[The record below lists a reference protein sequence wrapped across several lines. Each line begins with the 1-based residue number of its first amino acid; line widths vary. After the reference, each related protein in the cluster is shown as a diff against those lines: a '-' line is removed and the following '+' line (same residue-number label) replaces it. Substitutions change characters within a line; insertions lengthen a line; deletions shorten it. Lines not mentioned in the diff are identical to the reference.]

1 MQLQRQSDGKIITL
15 NPASKLGRG
24 GEAQV
29 YAVPHESGL
38 VAKVY
43 HQPSD
48 ERAHKLAAMLA
59 SPPENANARGITRI
73 AWPVD
78 LLCDSGRRVV
88 GFLMPRVN
96 ETRPIADFYNPGI
109 RRRHNPLFTYE
120 YLHNTARNLAAA
132 VKALHARG
140 YVIGDVNESNILVAT
155 TTIVTLVDTDSFQVS
170 ANGTVFRC
178 PVGKPEFTPP
188 ELQGQTFAQ
197 LDRAPEH
204 DLFGLGAL
212 IFQLLMEGTHPF
224 LGIFQG
230 RGDPPP
236 LEARIQAGH
245 FPYGTKRNI
254 PWQPTK
260 IAPPIELLHPALRQL
275 FVQCFEDGHRRP
287 QARPDAQTWQSA
299 LQEARQAL
307 VTCTSN
313 EQHRYGNH
321 LQSCPWCERARLLGG
336 RDPFPSPQV
345 VARGEHLAKAKK
357 PTATR
362 TPPTPAAPPPK
373 VAPPPPPMTP
383 VATAAPRS
391 AKQGAFI
398 FVGLLLL
405 LFVFMFGFYR
415 YNSPLSS
422 NPTAALSSAAS
433 SATIDSSKMASLFGD
448 SNFARIPAGEFQ
460 MGSENDSDEQPVHRV
475 KISRDFEMGK
485 CEVTQA
491 QWQAVMGDNPSSF
504 KGDNLPVEEVSWN
517 DVQEFIRKLNQGDS
531 KYQYRLPTEA
541 EWEYA
546 CRAGTTGDYAGD
558 LDAMAWYGS
567 NSNNQTHP
575 VGQKQA
581 NKWGLYDMHGNVWEW
596 CQDWYDSNYY
606 GQSPGADPTGPTA
619 GSYRVYRG
627 GGWLSTAASCRSAI
641 RFSISPGDRRYV
653 LGFRLLRTAR

>member
-15 NPASKLGRG
+15 NPAAKLGRG

-38 VAKVY
+38 VAKIY

-48 ERAHKLAAMLA
+48 ERAHKLTAMLA
-59 SPPENANARGITRI
+59 NPPENANARGITRI

-96 ETRPIADFYNPGI
+96 ETRPIADFYNPRI
-109 RRRHNPLFTYE
+109 RRSHNPLFTYE
-120 YLHNTARNLAAA
+120 YLHNTAHNLAAA

-188 ELQGQTFAQ
+188 ELQSQKFAQ
-197 LDRAPEH
+197 VDRAPQH

-254 PWQPTK
+254 PWQPART
-260 IAPPIELLHPALRQL
+260 APPIELLHPALRQL
-275 FVQCFEDGHRRP
+275 FVQCFEDGHRHP
-287 QARPDAQTWQSA
+287 PARPDAQTWQSA

-313 EQHRYGNH
+313 VQHRYGAH
-321 LQSCPWCERARLLGG
+321 LPSCPWCERARLLGG

-357 PTATR
+357 PSATR

-373 VAPPPPPMTP
+373 VAPPPPQPAP
-383 VATAAPRS
+383 VAPVAGRS
-391 AKQGAFI
+391 AAKGGAV
-398 FVGLLLL
+398 FVVLMLLL
-405 LFVFMFGFYR
+405 LFAFGVYR
-415 YNSPLSS
+415 FANSRFASDP
-422 NPTAALSSAAS
+422 AAAS
-433 SATIDSSKMASLFGD
+433 SATFTPSQTLKDDM
-448 SNFARIPAGEFQ
+448 NFVRIPAGEFQ
-460 MGSENDSDEQPVHRV
+460 MGSGNSGDESPVHRV

-491 QWQAVMGDNPSSF
+491 QWQAVMGNNPSHF

-517 DVQEFIRKLNQGDS
+517 DVQEFIKKLNQADS

-558 LDAMAWYGS
+558 IDAMAWYSS

-606 GQSPGADPTGPTA
+606 RQSPGADPKGPTA
-619 GSYRVYRG
+619 GTYRVFRG
-627 GGWLSTAASCRSAI
+627 GCWRNLAGDCRAAHRGND
-641 RFSISPGDRRYV
+641 SPGNRYGN

>member
-1 MQLQRQSDGKIITL
+1 
-15 NPASKLGRG
+15 
-24 GEAQV
+24 
-29 YAVPHESGL
+29 
-38 VAKVY
+38 
-43 HQPSD
+43 
-48 ERAHKLAAMLA
+48 
-59 SPPENANARGITRI
+59 
-73 AWPVD
+73 
-78 LLCDSGRRVV
+78 VV

-230 RGDPPP
+230 QGDPPP

-254 PWQPTK
+254 PWQPAK

-313 EQHRYGNH
+313 VQHRYGNH

-357 PTATR
+357 PTATQ

-373 VAPPPPPMTP
+373 VATPPPPMTP

-391 AKQGAFI
+391 AKQSAFI
-398 FVGLLLL
+398 FVGLILLVFVS
-405 LFVFMFGFYR
+405 LFLFSR

-433 SATIDSSKMASLFGD
+433 SATYEKFTPSRVVKDNI
-448 SNFARIPAGEFQ
+448 NFARISAGEFQ
-460 MGSENDSDEQPVHRV
+460 MGFGNSGDESPVHRV

-491 QWQAVMGDNPSSF
+491 QWQAVMSNNPSSF
-504 KGDNLPVEEVSWN
+504 KGDNLPVENVSWN
-517 DVQEFIRKLNQGDS
+517 DAQEFIRKLNQADS

-546 CRAGTTGDYAGD
+546 CRAGTTGDYAGN
-558 LDAMAWYGS
+558 LDDMAWY
-567 NSNNQTHP
+567 SNNSGSKTHA

-606 GQSPGADPTGPTA
+606 RQSPGADPTGPTA
-619 GSYRVYRG
+619 GSIRVYRG
-627 GGWLSTAASCRSAI
+627 GS
-641 RFSISPGDRRYV
+641 
-653 LGFRLLRTAR
+653 